1 MAGVRCLVC
10 NNLILQS
17 NKRRNIKGESLREEM
32 CLLKEILRNIILKN
46 TWENLVLFVRVA
58 VLHICQSWF
67 VFKKEMKE
75 LSESLETT
83 IRSSYAASN
92 MSRVSPPRKHSLSQ
106 DIDTETPRKK
116 MRREAMNT
124 PTRSFLSKPFVES
137 SPVVAVSD
145 CIKCDYMCLL
155 LSTIGS

>member
-1 MAGVRCLVC
+1 MF
-10 NNLILQS
+10 IE
-17 NKRRNIKGESLREEM
+17 RNIKKYYIEKYLGKSSVVCKSGCFAYLS
-32 CLLKEILRNIILKN
+32 K
-46 TWENLVLFVRVA
+46 LVR
-58 VLHICQSWF
+58 I
-67 VFKKEMKE
+67 KKEMKE